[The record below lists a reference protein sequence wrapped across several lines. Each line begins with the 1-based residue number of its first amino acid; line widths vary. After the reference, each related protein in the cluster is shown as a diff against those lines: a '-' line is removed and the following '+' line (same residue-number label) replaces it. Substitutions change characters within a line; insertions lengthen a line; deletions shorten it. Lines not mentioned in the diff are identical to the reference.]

1 MYKFTSTRN
10 NNNIK
15 TASEAVLKGLAED
28 GGLFTPN
35 LSEMPKFDLNSLLGL
50 DYKELAITILSS
62 ILDDYSKEEI
72 RESVEKAY
80 DKKFEIDEIVGVNK
94 KGDFNV
100 LELYH
105 GPTCAFKD
113 MALTVL
119 PHLLTKAYKKKNKD
133 KTISILTAT
142 SGDTGKAALEG
153 FKDVENTYITVF
165 YPKEGV
171 STIQERQM
179 LTTSGNNTCVVKV
192 NGNFD
197 DCQRI
202 VKEAFDD
209 EEINSLQ
216 NTELS
221 SANSINLGRL
231 IPQVVYYFYAYL
243 TMVQR
248 DEIKLNDEI
257 SFSVPSGNFGDI
269 LAGFIAKELGLP
281 IKKLVCASNKNDV
294 LTDFIKTGVYDRN
307 RNFYTTISPSMD
319 ILISSNVERLL
330 YILSDYD
337 DLLVSSYMTS
347 LKENGRYE
355 VSDSIKSKIKELFD
369 GYSYS
374 DEDTKKTIS
383 DLYNKT
389 NKIIDPHTAIAYKA
403 CIDYAKTNTE
413 PIVCLSTASPY
424 KFAKDVYM
432 AIKNEEL
439 SDAFMYLEK
448 LEEISDEKIPSSL
461 KSLRNKEIKHDN
473 LIDKE
478 NGLDFIYRKLKQL

>member
-1 MYKFTSTRN
+1 MYKFTSTRD

-35 LSEMPKFDLNSLLGL
+35 LNELPKFDLSSLLGL
-50 DYKELAITILSS
+50 SYKNLAIKILSA

-72 RESVEKAY
+72 EDCINKAY
-80 DKKFEIDEIVGVNK
+80 DEKFAAKDTVGLTR

-133 KTISILTAT
+133 KVISILTAT

-165 YPKEGV
+165 YPREGV

-179 LTTSGNNTCVVKV
+179 LTTTGKNTCVVKV

-197 DCQRI
+197 DCQKI

-209 EEINSLQ
+209 KEINLLA
-216 NTELS
+216 NVELS

-243 TMVQR
+243 KMVER
-248 DEIKLNDEI
+248 NEIKLNDEI

-269 LAGFIAKELGLP
+269 LAGYIALKLGLP
-281 IKKLVCASNKNDV
+281 VKKLICASNKNDV
-294 LTDFIKTGVYDRN
+294 LTDFIKTGIYDRN

-337 DLLVSSYMTS
+337 DKLVASYMTS
-347 LKENGRYE
+347 LKETGKYE
-355 VSDSIKSKIKELFD
+355 VNVRIKQSINDLFD
-369 GYSYS
+369 AYSYS
-374 DEDTKKTIS
+374 DEDTIKTIK
-383 DLYNKT
+383 DLYEKDH
-389 NKIIDPHTAIAYKA
+389 KVIDPHTAIAYKA
-403 CIDYAKTNTE
+403 CIDYAKSHKE
-413 PIVCLSTASPY
+413 PVVCLSTASPY
-424 KFAKDVYM
+424 KFAKDVYK
-432 AIKNEEL
+432 ALKNEDFE
-439 SDAFMYLEK
+439 DDFMYLEK
-448 LEEISDEKIPSSL
+448 LEEISDENIPASL
-461 KSLRNKEIKHDN
+461 KNLKQLEIKHDN
-473 LIDKE
+473 LVSKDG
-478 NGLDFIYRKLKQL
+478 GLEFIYRKLKQL